1 MLVIGAEY
9 YIGWNTAKALGDETA
24 AYSYVRCEAFGKD
37 WAVFRAKNGEPLA
50 STFDSVANF
59 ARDIGR

>member
-37 WAVFRAKNGEPLA
+37 WAV
-50 STFDSVANF
+50 VANF